1 MTFSS
6 FDNNYK
12 FFGISGLM
20 LQDSIVP
27 IRKIS
32 TDREARSDLKVN
44 FFESFYVDG
53 VFSWNNLA
61 YKSMAVFSPMLLPLK
76 VEVNVLDNLFQS
88 LVKLELL
95 NALISLFMIPYYLII
110 AETLPSLMIL
120 ANLVDLVGSLITTLS
135 EAYKTNQTQP
145 AVV

>member
-32 TDREARSDLKVN
+32 ADREARSDLKVN

-53 VFSWNNLA
+53 VFSCNNLA
-61 YKSMAVFSPMLLPLK
+61 YKSMAVFSPMLYP
-76 VEVNVLDNLFQS
+76 
-88 LVKLELL
+88 
-95 NALISLFMIPYYLII
+95 
-110 AETLPSLMIL
+110 
-120 ANLVDLVGSLITTLS
+120 
-135 EAYKTNQTQP
+135 
-145 AVV
+145 